1 MEHSSD
7 LDMTVKYADPH
18 LSTIRFIIKNEGIDE
33 LSIQCE
39 MTILCLQYLG
49 FGCFGKNT
57 LEMQLMEDI
66 KAGYLSFQDYAVSRW
81 FHHLQ
86 TMIERCGDFLS
97 SEAAV
102 AVEISRTLYCALDD
116 FPFLDDIRLDEEADR
131 KWLQQARHDCRLFKD
146 PDLRDYLTEIWA
158 HVCKHQQ
165 SPDPKKLDKVGIPAL
180 AVALDRNRKLME
192 EIGVEKG
199 SRIQAQLEEYYGR
212 NHYKC
217 ERVTCPYFH
226 EGFEAAKDRD
236 RHMRRHDR
244 PFQCVIETC
253 DQSIFGF
260 SSNAQL
266 EKHMRS
272 YHPETCDLA
281 TLPAQFASLSKR
293 KVEGT
298 KFKCPKCEKYFTRK
312 VNLNGHIDSHNG
324 NKPFECPECGKGFA
338 RKNDMVRHQKIHS
351 RYSGA

>member
-1 MEHSSD
+1 MGAYTDHH
-7 LDMTVKYADPH
+7 T
-18 LSTIRFIIKNEGIDE
+18 STIRFIINNEGIDE

-49 FGCFGKNT
+49 FDCFEKNIPRT
-57 LEMQLMEDI
+57 QLLEDI
-66 KAGYLSFQDYAVSRW
+66 RAGHLSFQDYAVSQW

-97 SEAAV
+97 SKAAV
-102 AVEISRTLYCALDD
+102 AIEISKTLHYALDD
-116 FPFLDDIRLDEEADR
+116 FQFLDDIRLNEEADQ
-131 KWLQQARHDCRLFKD
+131 KWLQQAREDCGSFKD
-146 PDLRDYLTEIWA
+146 RDLRDYLTDLWA

-165 SPDPKKLDKVGIPAL
+165 SPDSKKLDKIGIPDL
-180 AVALDRNRKLME
+180 AVVVERNRKIME
-192 EIGVEKG
+192 EIVLEKG
-199 SRIQAQLEEYYGR
+199 SRIQAQLERYYGR
-212 NHYKC
+212 NHFKC

-226 EGFEAAKDRD
+226 EGFENSKDRD
-236 RHMRRHDR
+236 KHMRRHNR

-253 DQSIFGF
+253 DQRIFGF
-260 SSNAQL
+260 SSNTQL

-293 KVEGT
+293 KIEGT
-298 KFKCPKCEKYFTRK
+298 RWSCPECGKNFTRK
-312 VNLNGHIDSHNG
+312 INLNGHIDGFHNG

-338 RKNDMVRHQKIHS
+338 RKNDMLRHRKIHS
-351 RYSGA
+351 KYHGV